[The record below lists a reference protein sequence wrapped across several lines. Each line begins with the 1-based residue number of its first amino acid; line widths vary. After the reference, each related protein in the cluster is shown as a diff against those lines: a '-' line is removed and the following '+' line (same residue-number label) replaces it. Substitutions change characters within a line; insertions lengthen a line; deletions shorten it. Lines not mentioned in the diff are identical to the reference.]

1 MFKVYEN
8 FDLSRV
14 GQMQSLLEANGI
26 RTFIKNYYSSGAL
39 GEIPF
44 VEICPQLFVLEEADV
59 AKAKKLLQVDLPKQN
74 QASDWVCP
82 ECGIDI
88 EGQFENC
95 WKCGIHR
102 DDE

>member
-8 FDLSRV
+8 FDISRV
-14 GQMQSLLEANGI
+14 GQMQSILETNGI
-26 RTFIKNYYSSGAL
+26 ATFLKNEYASGAL

-44 VEICPQLFVLEEADV
+44 VEICPQLFVLRARDV
-59 AKAKKLLQVDLPKQN
+59 ERAKELLQVDLPAER

-95 WKCGIHR
+95 WKCGTQR
-102 DDE
+102 DDG

>member
-14 GQMQSLLEANGI
+14 GQMQSILESNGI
-26 RTFIKNYYSSGAL
+26 ATFLKNQYASGAL

-44 VEICPQLFVLEEADV
+44 VEICPQLFVLKKRDV
-59 AKAKKLLQVDLPKQN
+59 ERARALLQVELPEGRR
-74 QASDWVCP
+74 ASDWVCP

>member
-1 MFKVYEN
+1 MIKVYEN
-8 FDLSRV
+8 FDITRV
-14 GQMQSLLEANGI
+14 GAMQSILESNGI
-26 RTFIKNYYSSGAL
+26 PTYIKNYYSSGAL

-44 VEICPQLFVLEEADV
+44 VEICPQLFVLEEKHAD
-59 AKAKKLLQVDLPKQN
+59 KARELLQVDLPVEN

-88 EGQFENC
+88 EGQFQSC
-95 WKCGIHR
+95 WKCGMNR

>member
-14 GQMQSLLEANGI
+14 GQMQSLLESNGI
-26 RTFIKNYYSSGAL
+26 RSFIKNQYASGAL

-44 VEICPQLFVLEEADV
+44 VEICPELYVFKEGDV
-59 AKAKKLLQVDLPKQN
+59 DRARALLQVDLPASVK
-74 QASDWVCP
+74 ASDWVCP

-88 EGQFENC
+88 EGQFERC
-95 WKCGIHR
+95 WKCGMQR
-102 DDE
+102 DEE

>member
-1 MFKVYEN
+1 MHKVYEN

-14 GQMQSLLEANGI
+14 GRMQSLLESNGI
-26 RTFIKNYYSSGAL
+26 ATFVKNQYSSGAL

-44 VEICPQLFVLEEADV
+44 VEICPQLYVLEAGDV
-59 AKAKKLLQVDLPKQN
+59 ERALALLQVDLPREN

-95 WKCGIHR
+95 WKCGMGR
-102 DDE
+102 DEE

>member
-1 MFKVYEN
+1 MHKVYEN

-14 GQMQSLLEANGI
+14 GRMQSVLESNGI
-26 RTFIKNYYSSGAL
+26 QTFVKNQYSSGAL

-44 VEICPQLFVLEEADV
+44 VEICPQLYVLEEADV
-59 AKAKKLLQVDLPKQN
+59 ERAKSLLQVDLPAEN

-88 EGQFENC
+88 EGQFQNC
-95 WKCGIHR
+95 WKCGMHR

>member
-1 MFKVYEN
+1 MHKVYEN

-14 GQMQSLLEANGI
+14 GRMQSLLESNGI
-26 RTFIKNYYSSGAL
+26 ATFVKNLYSSGAL

-44 VEICPQLFVLEEADV
+44 VEICPQLYVLQAGDV
-59 AKAKKLLQVDLPKQN
+59 ERALELLQVDLPKAN
-74 QASDWVCP
+74 RASDWVCP

-95 WKCGIHR
+95 WKCGMHR
-102 DDE
+102 DEE

>member
-8 FDLSRV
+8 FDLTRV
-14 GQMQSLLEANGI
+14 GRMQSILESNGI
-26 RTFIKNYYSSGAL
+26 PTFIKNEYSSGAL

-44 VEICPQLFVLEEADV
+44 VEICPQLFVLESKHV
-59 AKAKKLLQVDLPKQN
+59 GLAKELLQVDLPDSHK
-74 QASDWVCP
+74 ASDWVCP

-88 EGQFENC
+88 EGQFQNC

>member
-1 MFKVYEN
+1 MYKVYEN
-8 FDLSRV
+8 FDISRV
-14 GQMQSLLEANGI
+14 GQMQSILESNGI
-26 RTFIKNYYSSGAL
+26 PTFLKNEYASGAL

-44 VEICPQLFVLEEADV
+44 VEICPQLFVLKQRDV
-59 AKAKKLLQVDLPKQN
+59 ERARELLQVDLPEDRR
-74 QASDWVCP
+74 ASDWVCP

-95 WKCGIHR
+95 WKCGMHR

>member
-1 MFKVYEN
+1 MIKVYEN

-14 GQMQSLLEANGI
+14 GQMQSLLESNGI
-26 RTFIKNYYSSGAL
+26 ETFIKNYYSSGAL

-44 VEICPQLFVLEEADV
+44 VEICPQLYVLQENDV
-59 AKAKKLLQVDLPKQN
+59 ARAKSLLQVELSDANK
-74 QASDWVCP
+74 ASDWVCP

-102 DDE
+102 DEE

>member
-1 MFKVYEN
+1 VIKVYEN

-14 GQMQSLLEANGI
+14 GRMQSLLEANGI
-26 RTFIKNYYSSGAL
+26 ETFIKNYYSSGAL

-44 VEICPQLFVLEEADV
+44 VEICPQLFVLQESDV
-59 AKAKKLLQVDLPKQN
+59 GRAKTLLQADLPDTV

-88 EGQFENC
+88 EGQFQNC
-95 WKCGIHR
+95 WKCGMHR
-102 DDE
+102 DEE

>member
-1 MFKVYEN
+1 MHKVYEN

-14 GQMQSLLEANGI
+14 GRMQSLLESNGI
-26 RTFIKNYYSSGAL
+26 ATFIKNEYSSGAL

-44 VEICPQLFVLEEADV
+44 VEICPQLFVLESKHIERARE
-59 AKAKKLLQVDLPKQN
+59 LLQVDLPDSRM
-74 QASDWVCP
+74 ASDWVCP

-88 EGQFENC
+88 EGQFQNC

>member
-8 FDLSRV
+8 FDITRV
-14 GQMQSLLEANGI
+14 GRMQSLLEANGI
-26 RTFIKNYYSSGAL
+26 ATFVKNLYSSGAL

-44 VEICPQLFVLEEADV
+44 VEICPQLYVLEEGDV
-59 AKAKKLLQVDLPKQN
+59 ARAKSLLQVDLPPEN
-74 QASDWVCP
+74 QASDWACP

-95 WKCGIHR
+95 WKCGMHR
-102 DDE
+102 DEE

>member
-1 MFKVYEN
+1 MHKVYEN

-14 GQMQSLLEANGI
+14 GRMQSLLESNGI
-26 RTFIKNYYSSGAL
+26 ATFVKNQYSSGAL

-44 VEICPQLFVLEEADV
+44 VEICPQLYVLEAGDV
-59 AKAKKLLQVDLPKQN
+59 ERALALLQVDLPREN
-74 QASDWVCP
+74 RASDWVCP

-95 WKCGIHR
+95 WKCGMHR
-102 DDE
+102 DEE

>member
-1 MFKVYEN
+1 
-8 FDLSRV
+8 
-14 GQMQSLLEANGI
+14 MQSVLEANGI
-26 RTFIKNYYSSGAL
+26 QTFIKNYYSSGAL

-59 AKAKKLLQVDLPKQN
+59 ERAKKLLQVDLPRERL
-74 QASDWVCP
+74 ASDWVCT

-95 WKCGIHR
+95 WKCGTHR
-102 DDE
+102 DEG